1 MKSEW
6 LDLESPAK
14 LAAKRD
20 EPLQAELDALWRE
33 AGGMWDEFCDVPA
46 YSGFVAAD
54 YALVFQALRRF
65 QGRAAS
71 FLEWGS
77 GTGVATIMASMLG
90 FEAYGIEIESRLVE
104 TSRQLASAYNSRA
117 QFVEGSFI
125 PDDYDWNAQHGDEHF
140 YSRLDGRS
148 GYVEM
153 DMELR
158 DFDLVYAYPWPEEER
173 LLQDIVRQCGARHAL
188 LLTYHVREG
197 MKLSRFGSRRR

>member
-1 MKSEW
+1 MQT
-6 LDLESPAK
+6 
-14 LAAKRD
+14 R
-20 EPLQAELDALWRE
+20 LDALWKE
-33 AGGMWDEFCDVPA
+33 AGGLWDLHFQQPA

-54 YALVFQALRRF
+54 YALVFQALRRL

-90 FEAYGIEIESRLVE
+90 FEAYGIEIEPRLVE
-104 TSRQLASAYNSRA
+104 TSQRLARKYDTRA
-117 QFVEGSFI
+117 HFVEGTFI
-125 PDDYDWNAQHGDEHF
+125 PDDYDWNTEHGDENF
-140 YSRLDGRS
+140 RSRLDGRF

-158 DFDLVYAYPWPEEER
+158 DFDIVYAYPWPDEEP
-173 LLQDIVRQCGARHAL
+173 LLQDIVRQCGAKHAL
-188 LLTYHVREG
+188 FLTYHVREG